1 MDLLEHQGK
10 ALLRAKGVPVP
21 EGLIADSAEGAEDA
35 ARRLGGQVAIKA
47 QVRIGGRGKAGGI
60 KLASTPQ
67 EAGERAR
74 EILGMDIKGHVVRS
88 VLVERAA
95 PSIAAE
101 YYVSFM
107 LDRDGGGYLAMC
119 SAQGGVD
126 IEEVAAKSPKAVAKV
141 GIDPLLGFRDHH
153 ARALVSMAGLAD
165 QARRAAPALLRT
177 LYDAFVSL
185 DAELVEINPLV
196 LTDDG
201 ELIALDAKV
210 AVDDNALLRHEEYEA
225 LRDTFAT
232 DPQERMAKERGLNYV
247 KIGGSVGI
255 IGNGAGLVM
264 STLDMV
270 AQAGGKAANFLDVGG
285 GASAE
290 VVANALEVVGSDPS
304 VRSIL
309 VNIFGGITRCDQV
322 ARGIL
327 TALEKI
333 DLAVPLVVR
342 LDGTN
347 AEEGRRILREAMT
360 DRSNVVAAATMEEAA
375 AKAAELARS

>member
-1 MDLLEHQGK
+1 M
-10 ALLRAKGVPVP
+10 
-21 EGLIADSAEGAEDA
+21 
-35 ARRLGGQVAIKA
+35 AIKA

-375 AKAAELARS
+375 AKAAELART